1 MTPIEILALIV
12 IVLAVI
18 KLIVFLINP
27 KHWLKVV
34 EKFFCGCSYMIV
46 IFIVWAAVVLWILLT
61 ELTIVHIFAAMLF
74 IMPIIAIG
82 FAAYPKETQAWA
94 KKIINDKKLM
104 RKTWLIWLIW
114 IVLMLWALYT
124 IFFL

>member
-12 IVLAVI
+12 VVLAVI

-34 EKFFCGCSYMIV
+34 EKTFCGCVWMQLLFV
-46 IFIVWAAVVLWILLT
+46 VWAVVVLWILLT

-74 IMPIIAIG
+74 LMPLMALG
-82 FAAYPKETQAWA
+82 YASYPKETLVWA
-94 KKIINDKKLM
+94 KKIISDKQLM
-104 RKTWLIWLIW
+104 KKTWLIWVIW